1 MDKRTYTLIE
11 HLDELR
17 SRILK
22 CVLCIA
28 LLFPVC
34 CYISMPSIIWIK
46 RTFCPELKELVYLQ
60 PLELF
65 FTQLK
70 VSFIMSIILSFPC
83 IAYHIWKFT
92 SPALFRHEK
101 KYIKSFVF
109 VSTALFLVGASFAL
123 FLVYPALI
131 RFSISM
137 GSSDIVPM
145 LNIQSVINLAAML
158 MLGFGIVFQLPVFV
172 FILAKTGLVKTETM
186 SKGRPYIIVT
196 IFIIAAVL
204 TPGPDVLSQLAMAI
218 PSLILFEISLFLA
231 KLSERKKAKK
241 AENSH

>member
-1 MDKRTYTLIE
+1 MDERTYTLIE

-17 SRILK
+17 SRIIK
-22 CVLCIA
+22 CAICIA
-28 LLFPVC
+28 IFFPFC
-34 CYISMPSIIWIK
+34 YYISMPSIIWVK

-70 VSFIMSIILSFPC
+70 VSFYMSLILGVPC
-83 IAYHIWKFT
+83 IAYHIWKFS
-92 SPALFRHEK
+92 SPALFHNEK
-101 KYIKSFVF
+101 KYIKRFVF
-109 VSTALFLVGASFAL
+109 ISTALFIIGASFAL

-158 MLGFGIVFQLPVFV
+158 MLGFGIVFQLPVIV
-172 FILAKTGLVKTETM
+172 FLLAKTGLVKTETM
-186 SKGRPYIIVT
+186 SKGRPYIIVA
-196 IFIIAAVL
+196 IFLVAAVL

-231 KLSERKKAKK
+231 KLSERKRKK
-241 AENSH
+241 LEENN